1 MADSCIREPLIGAV
15 SAGGITAGQ
24 GGGCMSEKSKRGFA
38 SMDRERQREIAAKGG
53 RAAHA
58 KGTAHVW
65 SASEA
70 REAGRKGGEVVSQ
83 DRLHMSAIGREGGES
98 RSAAVRAARL
108 RRLSEAQAQRATGR
122 AMSAPMDREVSISM
136 GHDGALGSD
145 RSIIPHRV
153 AADHAAD
160 LPADRHAD
168 RADDR
173 TLDRSVDRLRPSPE
187 QRDMP

>member
-1 MADSCIREPLIGAV
+1 
-15 SAGGITAGQ
+15 
-24 GGGCMSEKSKRGFA
+24 MSEKSKRGFA

-98 RSAAVRAARL
+98 RSASVRAARL
-108 RRLSEAQAQRATGR
+108 RRLSEAQALRANGR
-122 AMSAPMDREVSISM
+122 ALSAPLEREVEISM

-145 RSIIPHRV
+145 RALIPHRV
-153 AADHAAD
+153 AADGAAD
-160 LPADRHAD
+160 RPAD

-173 TLDRSVDRLRPSPE
+173 SLDRLRPAPE
-187 QRDMP
+187 QRNMP

>member
-1 MADSCIREPLIGAV
+1 
-15 SAGGITAGQ
+15 
-24 GGGCMSEKSKRGFA
+24 MSEKSKRGFA

-70 REAGRKGGEVVSQ
+70 REAGRKGGEMVSQ

-98 RSAAVRAARL
+98 RSASVRAARL
-108 RRLSEAQAQRATGR
+108 NRLQESQAQRANGR
-122 AMSAPMDREVSISM
+122 AMSAPLEREVAISL
-136 GHDGALGSD
+136 GHDGAFGSD

-153 AADHAAD
+153 AADSVAD
-160 LPADRHAD
+160 RTAKLPAE

-173 TLDRSVDRLRPSPE
+173 SLHRIAPALE